1 MTGANQQTLLASVP
15 SSFDAGPDW
24 LRALRGR
31 AADSLRSDG
40 LPTKRTEAWRFTP
53 VRSIVGA
60 DFARDRDSA
69 PALSSNLPKGVI
81 ARSLAKV
88 LAEEPDLLDGRLD
101 LAGAPSH
108 FAALNTALFEDGLWI
123 DVPAGVVVESPV
135 EVRQSMSEGSESSV
149 SYPRILVT
157 LGESSELTLVESYA
171 GTRAE
176 RLTNSVV
183 EIELGRNAKMS
194 HIRVHENA
202 GFQVGRVDVRQDAD
216 SRYRSTVVTLG
227 GALHRFDVRCLLQ
240 GQGAECQLDGAY
252 LVEGEDH
259 IDHHTLVEHQA
270 PYCRSEQTYRGIA
283 AGKGTAVWD
292 GVVIVHRDAQ
302 KTEAHQEN
310 RNLLLS
316 DAATVHTKPHLE
328 IDADDV
334 VCSHGATVGALDE
347 DQLFYL
353 RARGIPEELAHTM
366 LTYAFLESIVDRVSH
381 EPTRTRMREALLTR
395 VPRGEEIREVT

>member
-15 SSFDAGPDW
+15 SSFDTGPDW
-24 LRALRGR
+24 LRGLRDR
-31 AADSLRSDG
+31 AADNLRSDG

-60 DFARDRDSA
+60 DFSRDRDSA
-69 PALSSNLPKGVI
+69 PAFSSELPDGVV

-88 LAEEPDLLDGRLD
+88 LAEEPDLLDGRLE

-108 FAALNTALFEDGLWI
+108 FAALNTALFEDGIWI
-123 DVPAGVVVESPV
+123 DVPAGECVELPV
-135 EVRQSMSEGSESSV
+135 EVRHLMSGGPESSV
-149 SYPRILVT
+149 SYPRMLVT
-157 LGESSELTLVESYA
+157 LGESAELTLIESYA
-171 GTRAE
+171 GTRGE

-194 HIRVHENA
+194 HVRVHENA
-202 GFQVGRVDVRQDAD
+202 GLQVGRVDVRQDAD
-216 SRYRSTVVTLG
+216 SRYRSTVVTLS

-240 GQGAECQLDGAY
+240 GRGAECQLDGAY

-259 IDHHTLVEHQA
+259 VDHHTLVEHQA
-270 PYCRSEQTYRGIA
+270 PHCRSEQTYRGIA
-283 AGKGTAVWD
+283 SGKGTAVWD

-316 DAATVHTKPHLE
+316 DSATVHTKPHLE

-353 RARGIPEELAHTM
+353 RTRGIPEELAHTM

-381 EPTRTRMREALLTR
+381 EPTRTRMREALLAR
-395 VPRGEEIREVT
+395 VPRGEEVREVT